1 MAERPVPP
9 TPFDPRRPEVL
20 ARARRA
26 RALLMQFAAL
36 PSEAIGERETLLRS
50 LFASVGRGVWIE
62 PPFHCEY
69 GDQVHIGD
77 DTFVN
82 VNAVFL
88 DAAPIRIG
96 ARGLLAPGV
105 QLLTVTHP
113 VRAAE
118 RVVRSPAAG
127 AAPYV
132 TEAAPITIGDEVW
145 LGAGV
150 IVLPGVRIG
159 DRVTVAAGSVVTR
172 DVPADTLVVGAP
184 ARVVRSLRE

>member
-1 MAERPVPP
+1 MPDRPLPP
-9 TPFDPRRPEVL
+9 TPFDPRRPDIL

-26 RALLMQFAAL
+26 RVLLAEFAAL
-36 PSEAIGERETLLRS
+36 APDADAARMDVLRA
-50 LFASVGRGVWIE
+50 LFGAVGRGVWIE

-69 GDQVHIGD
+69 GDQVHVGD

-113 VRAAE
+113 VRAAD
-118 RVVRSPAAG
+118 RVVRAPAAG

-132 TEAAPITIGDEVW
+132 TVAAPITIGDDVW

-159 DRVTVAAGSVVTR
+159 DRVTVGAGSVVTR
-172 DVPADTLVVGAP
+172 DVPSDTLVVGAP
-184 ARVVRSLRE
+184 ARPVRSLAD